1 MTDTPK
7 LALENS
13 WSICCSIKT
22 EVRWNRAL
30 NFWCLPFFDIGPF
43 LVFYFYFYFFYLPST
58 LADSFSF
65 FACPLFL
72 SALVYLWGALLCFW
86 SIKYRALLNIPEA
99 SGEHLFSC
107 RWLSLL
113 SALGVCNSAGTTHP
127 MYGEWRQ
134 SGGQRWMEQ
143 MVKLVKGFKL
153 FNPPSSKILI
163 YLKMSLYFP

>member
-1 MTDTPK
+1 MGLGK
-7 LALENS
+7 LLVYLLFNKNWSEMKQSLELLMFAFLWHWPVS
-13 WSICCSIKT
+13 SF
-22 EVRWNRAL
+22 L
-30 NFWCLPFFDIGPF
+30 FLFLFFF
-43 LVFYFYFYFFYLPST
+43 LPST

-113 SALGVCNSAGTTHP
+113 SALEVCNSAGTTRL